1 LKFLAIKASKSGL
14 LVQKSGGLSK
24 FCCTGGLIKSG
35 GLYALIWYVNMYA
48 CIFANID
55 NLKERSHLF
64 LQKYACQIFKI
75 RLDLN
80 LDDVIKERVHN

>member
-1 LKFLAIKASKSGL
+1 MICTIKKPCNKYFYKFFQILNIQIPMSICMR
-14 LVQKSGGLSK
+14 V
-24 FCCTGGLIKSG
+24 F
-35 GLYALIWYVNMYA
+35 
-48 CIFANID
+48 FANID
-55 NLKERSHLF
+55 ILKERSHLF